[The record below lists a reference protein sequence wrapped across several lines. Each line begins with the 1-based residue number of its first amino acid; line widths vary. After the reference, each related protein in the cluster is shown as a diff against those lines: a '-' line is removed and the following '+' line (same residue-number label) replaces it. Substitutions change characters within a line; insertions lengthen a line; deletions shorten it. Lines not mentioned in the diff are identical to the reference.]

1 MTLYSADIM
10 EFAKPVEK
18 NTHKKT
24 KKEAPADVLDI
35 KPEPSE
41 PLKKEMSEKRK
52 AALAKAQETRKRK
65 REEAQL
71 AKQQE
76 VESKKQEE
84 EKIAKEKSL
93 AEEKKILIKEKR
105 RQARLAKKVSVPET
119 PEEPKTEEPK
129 IEEPKIEEPKT
140 EEPKIEDNE
149 DKPQRRKR
157 ARKNP
162 ADPPAWFQK
171 YVEGVKKEQS
181 KHVDQKV
188 PQKQVKVEA
197 QAQAKKSWDN
207 GLTRDRVK
215 NEVDQHMNRMYSMIF
230 SR

>member
-18 NTHKKT
+18 AAHKKT
-24 KKEAPADVLDI
+24 TKASAPEETT
-35 KPEPSE
+35 KTPEETIEKVE
-41 PLKKEMSEKRK
+41 PVKKEMSEKRK

-76 VESKKQEE
+76 TEAKQKEE
-84 EKIAKEKSL
+84 EMLAKEKTL
-93 AEEKKILIKEKR
+93 AEEKKLLLKEKR
-105 RQARLAKKVSVPET
+105 RQARLAKKNSVPET
-119 PEEPKTEEPK
+119 PEEPKTEE
-129 IEEPKIEEPKT
+129 EPKEEQKEV
-140 EEPKIEDNE
+140 EEVVNK
-149 DKPQRRKR
+149 RKR

-188 PQKQVKVEA
+188 PQKQVKFEA
-197 QAQAKKSWDN
+197 QAAAKKSWDN